1 MQVRERLQA
10 ILVLEVVLSAFY
22 VSDDTEFEFI
32 ENKIMGFR
40 MTGRQIWVEVA
51 LPQQLRKQKMNLKN
65 VQGCLLLSYMEGILE
80 EISRSVAF
88 PRLQKQYFT

>member
-1 MQVRERLQA
+1 M
-10 ILVLEVVLSAFY
+10 LVLEVVFSAFY

-51 LPQQLRKQKMNLKN
+51 LPQQFRKQKMTLKN
-65 VQGCLLLSYMEGILE
+65 VQDCLLLSYMEGFLDE
-80 EISRSVAF
+80 EEFCALRS
-88 PRLQKQYFT
+88 